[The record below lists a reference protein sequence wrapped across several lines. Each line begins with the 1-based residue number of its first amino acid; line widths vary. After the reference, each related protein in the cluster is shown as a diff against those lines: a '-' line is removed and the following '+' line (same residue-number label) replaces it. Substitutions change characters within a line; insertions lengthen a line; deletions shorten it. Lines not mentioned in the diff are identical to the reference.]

1 MNITTHCYSV
11 SSQHEPIFSFFP
23 FTLPLCDLS
32 IHIKT
37 EHQQCTALID
47 LWQLANGLEHSDSKL
62 PEQLLSETEQTYFE
76 RFSYP
81 KRRREWL
88 GGRIAAKVAML
99 ELAESDR
106 LQDKLQHL
114 SILPNEQGR
123 PLADEISDI
132 AISISHSS
140 RFAVALAVKGATCG
154 IDLQKESAKLPDLT
168 DRFASAQELTILA
181 GLPAPGDQVTRLT
194 MLWAAKEALKKS
206 ILHDQPA
213 IFSGIQVQ
221 QATVVRDHEYCFYC
235 RVKGHPDQTAMVYNF
250 SPYILSQTGAN
261 PPCLNSPK

>member
-11 SSQHEPIFSFFP
+11 SSQPRPIFTFFP
-23 FTLPLCDLS
+23 YTLPLCDLT

-37 EHQQCTALID
+37 EQQKCTALID
-47 LWQLANGLEHSDSKL
+47 LGQLGNALEHSDSKL
-62 PEQLLSETEQTYFE
+62 PEQLLSEAEQTYFE

-88 GGRIAAKVAML
+88 GGRIAAKAAML
-99 ELAESDR
+99 ELAESGQ
-106 LQDKLQHL
+106 LQDKLRHL

-123 PLADEISDI
+123 PIADEMSDI

-140 RFAVALAVKGATCG
+140 GFAVALAVKGATCG
-154 IDLQKESAKLPDLT
+154 IDLQKESTKLPDLT

-181 GLPAPGDQVTRLT
+181 GLPASGDQVTGLT
-194 MLWAAKEALKKS
+194 MLWATKESLKKS

-221 QATVVRDHEYCFYC
+221 QATVVRDNEYCFYC
-235 RVKGHPDQTAMVYNF
+235 KVKGHPDQTAMVYNF
-250 SPYILSQTGAN
+250 SPYILSLTRADPHAGT
-261 PPCLNSPK
+261 P